1 MPCRA
6 RNGYARL
13 RHQHPTQSTFADNT
27 YLCLPPEPG
36 SVAAGDASAFAGMR
50 SDDNRRPSFLAPSRK
65 DIGRRHLLYLLLG
78 GQRGAYRG
86 PHKRFVLRQRS
97 VLERNGDKLY
107 TLLKDIGQTDIG
119 FPRHGRCGIWCS
131 VREWPRRGV
140 GRCPGETDLSLRRAS
155 SSARHGMPR
164 AQAVGFGR
172 LRQLGAAYS
181 RRKRKS
187 GWSVDS
193 PAA

>member
-36 SVAAGDASAFAGMR
+36 SVAAGDSSAFAGMR

-78 GQRGAYRG
+78 DNEALTVGRISASSS
-86 PHKRFVLRQRS
+86 RQRS

-107 TLLKDIGQTDIG
+107 TLLKDIGQGHRFSATRPLRHLVQCQRVASPG
-119 FPRHGRCGIWCS
+119 CRSLPR
-131 VREWPRRGV
+131 
-140 GRCPGETDLSLRRAS
+140 ETDLSLRRAS
-155 SSARHGMPR
+155 SSARHGMLR